1 MNIDLWIVIVM
12 LAISCFAPQIFIYIL
27 VKENKRMGRELGE
40 LHKQIL
46 KNQLVEK
53 TLDASVKT
61 GSMLGPATL
70 QQMKEPPKPEEKEP
84 QKQSGVILKC

>member
-1 MNIDLWIVIVM
+1 MYYEILIAIGATLVGPLAVI
-12 LAISCFAPQIFIYIL
+12 CIL
-27 VKENKRMGRELGE
+27 LKENNRMGRELGE